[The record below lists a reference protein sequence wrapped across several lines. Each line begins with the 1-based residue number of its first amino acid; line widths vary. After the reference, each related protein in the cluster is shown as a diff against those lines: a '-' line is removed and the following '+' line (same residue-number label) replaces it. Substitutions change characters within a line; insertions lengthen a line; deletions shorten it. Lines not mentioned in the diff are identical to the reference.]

1 MKKSEDIPPSL
12 RRSGGFSREKTM
24 VVDCPSCR
32 TKFAVDPGLLEGVH
46 NPRFHCS
53 RCDHY
58 FEVGLSSGGS
68 SDSSSL
74 GGSPP
79 VDEAANP
86 EVEFGDFGIDSEI
99 LDEPDT
105 TPLEQLSLPL
115 DYEGESE
122 SLPFPSDLFLDDLE
136 HEPQAVHDRGAIP
149 GVSVPWPSER
159 GDDSLETDLSAF
171 SDRGQNFSAIAAMRS
186 SSDAATTINTARS
199 GISAA
204 ASIPSAMRSLD
215 RPMFPQASG
224 VHRVMD
230 FDERPL
236 PGRENWPTRGAV
248 PSRDSGPSREELP
261 TRSVNSLPSAQSS
274 RTPFRS
280 AVSSLPLEA
289 SSYGVLARLVL
300 IPILFLGVLSI
311 FGVYPVRASA
321 VVRAIEER
329 EPLALVVPPRHLSVD
344 DLSADIRPLENG
356 TRVFEIRGRL
366 SNQSEKSFK
375 HVMLK
380 ASLLTEDG
388 QEIRSVLFP
397 AANQLQGTV
406 IESLNEETLEALGKK
421 SVSADTSIASGT
433 ASNFRLIIEEPPP
446 SASHYTVR
454 VFGAEKVPSAGS

>member
-1 MKKSEDIPPSL
+1 
-12 RRSGGFSREKTM
+12 M

-58 FEVGLSSGGS
+58 FEVGLPNGGS
-68 SDSSSL
+68 SGSSSL
-74 GGSPP
+74 GVRLPG
-79 VDEAANP
+79 DEAGLP
-86 EVEFGDFGIDSEI
+86 EADFGDFGGDSRI

-136 HEPQAVHDRGAIP
+136 HEPQAVHDQAAIP

-159 GDDSLETDLSAF
+159 GDVSLETDLSAF

-186 SSDAATTINTARS
+186 SSDAATTINTPRS

-215 RPMFPQASG
+215 RPMFPSTSG
-224 VHRVMD
+224 ARRVMD

-236 PGRENWPTRGAV
+236 PGRENWPTRDTV
-248 PSRDSGPSREELP
+248 PPRETGPSREVVP
-261 TRSVNSLPSAQSS
+261 ARSVNSLQSAQSS
-274 RTPFRS
+274 RVPVRS
-280 AVSSLPLEA
+280 AVSSLTLET
-289 SSYGVLARLVL
+289 SSYGELARLLL
-300 IPILFLGVLSI
+300 IPIFFLGVLSI
-311 FGVYPVRASA
+311 FRVYPVRASA
-321 VVRAIEER
+321 VAKAIEDR
-329 EPLALVVPPRHLSVD
+329 EPLALVVPPRHLNVD
-344 DLSADIRPLENG
+344 DISADIRPLENG

-366 SNQSEKSFK
+366 NNQSEKFFK

-421 SVSADTSIASGT
+421 SVSSDTSIASGAT
-433 ASNFRLIIEEPPP
+433 SNFRLIIEEPPP

-454 VFGAEKVPSAGS
+454 VFGAEKVPTAGF